1 MLLSE
6 ARINSNQRNSALS
19 TGPKSTLGKSRSRM
33 NALKHGLCSTVVVAE
48 DPETVLARAEEIAQT
63 LPAVDGLDGWA
74 AGQVALNSLRI
85 ERCQDMEQAVRD
97 RIVSRAEVTWD
108 EDRQLEATLL
118 GGTLAKRPEAVS
130 AQLQE
135 TFHGCEW
142 LLGRWA
148 MLARSADVLGSWTPD
163 QTRMAFDLLGTSLEF
178 RECSMPGTSIDW
190 QGQLLD
196 APQDHAAIARREIEE
211 LLERRELLRPLD
223 QANRKRAEA
232 DLADDTDPELRRLH
246 RYEATLLRR
255 LQWSLKLLQNLS
267 PSQPSPTEPELK
279 PEPEAKAEAEPTASS
294 EATPTAPKVALPPKR
309 SASRVEKKL
318 IQAEARRETRQRT
331 LDNRRN

>member
-6 ARINSNQRNSALS
+6 ARVNSNQRNSLLS
-19 TGPKSTLGKSRSRM
+19 TGPKSTLGKNRSRM

-48 DPETVLARAEEIAQT
+48 DPEAILARTEEIAQT
-63 LPAVDGLDGWA
+63 LPAIDGLDGWA

-85 ERCQDMEQAVRD
+85 ERCQDMEQAIRD

-108 EDRQLEATLL
+108 EDRRLEATLL
-118 GGTLAKRPEAVS
+118 GGTIAKRPEAIS
-130 AQLQE
+130 AQLHE

-163 QTRMAFDLLGTSLEF
+163 QARMAFDLLGTPLEF
-178 RECSMPGTSIDW
+178 RDCSLPGTSIDW
-190 QGQLLD
+190 QGQVLD
-196 APQDHAAIARREIEE
+196 APQDHAALARREIEE

-223 QANRKRAEA
+223 QANRERAEA
-232 DLADDTDPELRRLH
+232 GLADDTDPELRRLH

-255 LQWSLKLLQNLS
+255 LQWSFKLLQDLS
-267 PSQPSPTEPELK
+267 PPQPSPTEPELK
-279 PEPEAKAEAEPTASS
+279 PEPEPEAEAKPIDSPA
-294 EATPTAPKVALPPKR
+294 ATPTPAKVAQPPKR
-309 SASRVEKKL
+309 SASRAEKKL
-318 IQAEARRETRQRT
+318 IQAEARREARQRK

>member
-6 ARINSNQRNSALS
+6 ARIKSNQLNSLMS
-19 TGPKSTLGKSRSRM
+19 TGPKSALGKSRSRL
-33 NALKHGLCSTVVVAE
+33 NALKHGLCSKVVVAE
-48 DPETVLARAEEIAQT
+48 DPEAILARAEEITQT
-63 LPAVDGLDGWA
+63 LPSVDGLDGWA
-74 AGQVALNSLRI
+74 AGQVAMNSLRI
-85 ERCQDMEQAVRD
+85 ERCQSMEQEVRD

-108 EDRQLEATLL
+108 EDRGLEATLL
-118 GGTLAKRPEAVS
+118 GETLAKKPEAVS
-130 AQLQE
+130 ARLHE
-135 TFHGCEW
+135 SYHGCEW

-163 QTRMAFDLLGTSLEF
+163 QTRMAFDLLGTPLEF
-178 RECSMPGTSIDW
+178 RECSLPGTSIDW

-196 APQDHAAIARREIEE
+196 APQDHAALARREIEE

-255 LQWSLKLLQNLS
+255 LQWSFKLLQDLS
-267 PSQPSPTEPELK
+267 PPEPDLESK
-279 PEPEAKAEAEPTASS
+279 PEPEPEAEPTASPV
-294 EATPTAPKVALPPKR
+294 ATQTAPRVALPPTR
-309 SASRVEKKL
+309 SASRAEKKL
-318 IQAEARRETRQRT
+318 IQAETRREARARK